1 MEKLKSKS
9 AKSKK
14 HKSKIKGE
22 KRGKKEKQK
31 GGKTEKKWKNGLV
44 HLLFFCFFDLLFV
57 CFCFAFILLFSRQKA
72 KKSKI
77 KAKQKQ
83 KKADRKSK
91 KKATNMQMGKSIF
104 SLFFLFASPLFSH
117 LFCFLFFSIL
127 KSCFLIFHVF
137 SFFFFCFF
145 SSLKNIRT
153 SGRGEHKISGKN
165 GLNCPS
171 AKGLGHHMHVGSI

>member
-22 KRGKKEKQK
+22 KRWKKEKQK
-31 GGKTEKKWKNGLV
+31 GGKTEQKWKNGLV

-57 CFCFAFILLFSRQKA
+57 CFFFAFILLFSRQKA

-91 KKATNMQMGKSIF
+91 KKKQQTCKWTSPFFPCF
-104 SLFFLFASPLFSH
+104 SFLPLHFFPFILLPVFFDFEVLLFDFP
-117 LFCFLFFSIL
+117 CVFLFF
-127 KSCFLIFHVF
+127 FA
-137 SFFFFCFF
+137 FFQ
-145 SSLKNIRT
+145 
-153 SGRGEHKISGKN
+153 
-165 GLNCPS
+165 
-171 AKGLGHHMHVGSI
+171 V